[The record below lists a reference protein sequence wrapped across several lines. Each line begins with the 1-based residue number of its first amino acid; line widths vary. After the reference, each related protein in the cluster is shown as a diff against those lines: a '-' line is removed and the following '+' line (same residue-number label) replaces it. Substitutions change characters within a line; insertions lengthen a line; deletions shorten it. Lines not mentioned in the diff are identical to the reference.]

1 MNRTFSSIAV
11 LSLMLFAVAIC
22 VKQTIDFRELIAGST
37 SAMLLSAEGI
47 SAGLLIA
54 SAFRC
59 CGNGLHAGKVQ
70 SAGGQFLQPF
80 ERSAFDADTFRL

>member
-22 VKQTIDFRELIAGST
+22 VKQTIDFREVIAGST

-54 SAFRC
+54 SAISLLRKRFARRKSPVSRRPVP
-59 CGNGLHAGKVQ
+59 AAV
-70 SAGGQFLQPF
+70 
-80 ERSAFDADTFRL
+80 